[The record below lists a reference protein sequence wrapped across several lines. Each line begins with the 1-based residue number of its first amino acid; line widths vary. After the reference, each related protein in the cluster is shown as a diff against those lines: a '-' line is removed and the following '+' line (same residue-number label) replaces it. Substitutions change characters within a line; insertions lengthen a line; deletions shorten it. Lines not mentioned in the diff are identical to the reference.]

1 MNKDYIK
8 ELFEENKEAFIDSE
22 LDIENPQDLE
32 DVMISYITSNMQYD
46 FDVDIDSDKLFSNTV
61 EKDEISYDEEIEK

>member
-46 FDVDIDSDKLFSNTV
+46 FDIDIDSNKLFSNAIV
-61 EKDEISYDEEIEK
+61 KDEISHDEEIEK